1 MSPWIQFRVAND
13 TEDACDCEVVSPAC
27 FCVRWVAI
35 ELAQR
40 VSRGGYERAERDDW
54 LLLLF
59 DQRAI
64 DYLGCDPI
72 RV

>member
-1 MSPWIQFRVAND
+1 MSAD
-13 TEDACDCEVVSPAC
+13 EPAT
-27 FCVRWVAI
+27 
-35 ELAQR
+35 LAL
-40 VSRGGYERAERDDW
+40 GYAKLATRLGMNIPEGTSLDDIRHALRRLLNERDDW